1 MKFSEMPYRRVG
13 LEDVEAGFKNII
25 ERSRAALSGEEL
37 FEIHR
42 EYYKFMAD
50 IETNIVLGTTRH
62 NIDTTDAFYEKEN
75 DYYDEITP
83 ILENYR
89 NEYSRVLYE
98 SPHRSALEQKIG
110 PVMFKNIEL
119 ALKAFD
125 EKLIPL
131 MQEENVLTSRYAKLI
146 ATAEIEFEG
155 EIYNLSLMTPFLTA
169 RERDIRKRAWAAV
182 SGYFQ
187 KVTDE
192 IDEIYDKLVKNRTK
206 QARMLGYDNYIEL
219 GYYRMNRNCYD
230 QGMVENF
237 RSQIRQ
243 YFVPFV
249 NRLHEQRRKDIGVET
264 LKYYD
269 NGVYM
274 KDGNPKPI
282 GTPEEILA
290 AGQAMYRELSPET
303 GEFFDFMM
311 ENELF
316 DVLGR
321 KTKRQGGYMT
331 YLPNYKS
338 PFIFA
343 NFNGTSGDVDVITH
357 ECGHAFQ
364 GYLLRDEEIREYA
377 DITMET
383 AECHSMSMEYF
394 TYGWMDRFF
403 GERKD
408 DYLKMHFEDSAI
420 FVPYGCMV
428 DEFQHIVYANPE
440 MTPKE
445 RKDVWA
451 KLEREYRPQLDYDN
465 DPFFANG
472 GYWQRQ
478 SHIFQSPFY
487 YIDYVL
493 ASVCAMQYK
502 VQMDED
508 FEQAWGNYLKLCRLS
523 ARDFYVNVIKES
535 GLDSPFEDGCIKAL
549 VGKLE
554 KKVEIDDEQKQV
566 LQ

>member
-1 MKFSEMPYRRVG
+1 MKFSEMPYKRVE
-13 LEDVEAGFKNII
+13 LADVEAGYKDII
-25 ERSRAALSGEEL
+25 ARTKAATSGEEQ
-37 FEIHR
+37 FAIHR
-42 EYYKFMAD
+42 DYYKFFAD
-50 IETNIVLGTTRH
+50 IETNIVLATTRH
-62 NIDTTDAFYEKEN
+62 NIDTTDSFYEKEN
-75 DYYDEITP
+75 DYYDEMMP

-89 NEYSRVLYE
+89 NEYSKVLYE
-98 SPHRSALEQKIG
+98 SPYRDVLEEKIG
-110 PVMFKNIEL
+110 PVMFKNIEI
-119 ALKAFD
+119 ALKSFD

-131 MQEENVLTSRYAKLI
+131 MQEENALVSRYGKLI
-146 ATAEIEFEG
+146 ATAEIPFDG
-155 EIYNLSLMTPFLTA
+155 EIYNLSLMRPFMTA
-169 RERDIRKRAWAAV
+169 EDRATRKRAWTAV
-182 SGYFQ
+182 SEYFQ
-187 KVTDE
+187 KVTGE
-192 IDEIYDKLVKNRTK
+192 IDEIYDKMVKNRTE
-206 QARMLGYDNYIEL
+206 QARMLGYENYIEL

-230 QGMVENF
+230 QEMVENF
-237 RSQIRQ
+237 RAQVKK

-249 NRLHEQRRKDIGVET
+249 NRLHEQRRKDIGVDS

-269 NGVYM
+269 NDVYI
-274 KDGNPKPI
+274 KGGNPNPI
-282 GTPEEILA
+282 GTPQEILE
-290 AGQAMYRELSPET
+290 AGQKMYHELSPET

-311 ENELF
+311 EHELF

-331 YLPNYKS
+331 YLPNYKA

-364 GYLLRDEEIREYA
+364 GYLLRDDEIREHA

-394 TYGWMDRFF
+394 TYGWMDKFF
-403 GERKD
+403 GDRKD
-408 DYLKMHFEDSAI
+408 DYLKMHFEDAAI

-428 DEFQHIVYANPE
+428 DEFQHIVYANPD
-440 MTPKE
+440 MTPQE

-451 KLEREYRPQLDYDN
+451 KLEKEYRPHLDYED

-508 FEQAWGNYLKLCRLS
+508 FESAWNNYLKLCKLS
-523 ARDFYVNVIKES
+523 AKDFYVNVIREA
-535 GLDSPFEDGCIKAL
+535 GLNSPFEDGCMEEL

-554 KKVEIDDEQKQV
+554 KKVKFDD
-566 LQ
+566 